1 MPSANVVALQ
11 NAVNRIAGLGGFV
24 RVTVDGGL
32 GPQTNTGVFNALGW
46 LANNA
51 GDSDTRNAAAG
62 LVAALVNADGSIN
75 QTQIAQSAS
84 GLSSF
89 IGGAAD
95 ALGAP
100 PENVA
105 AAGGGGSSSSGGG
118 AVAPVPS
125 KIATQATNIANAF
138 KALPTWQKVGLG
150 VVGAVGAIAVAH
162 KIKKH
167 SRRAA

>member
-11 NAVNRIAGLGGFV
+11 NAINRIAGLGGFA
-24 RVTVDGGL
+24 RVAVDGGL

-51 GDSDTRNAAAG
+51 NDSETRSAAAG
-62 LVAALVNADGSIN
+62 LVAALVNGDGSIN

-89 IGGAAD
+89 IGNAADSLGAA
-95 ALGAP
+95 

-105 AAGGGGSSSSGGG
+105 ASGSNGASSGGG

-125 KIATQATNIANAF
+125 KIAAQATNIANAF

-150 VVGAVGAIAVAH
+150 VGAAVGAIAVVH

-167 SRRAA
+167 RRVA